1 MAWCNPSYTP
11 CAHEATDARP
21 DITHPSS
28 GTLSVDKDCLPSRQP
43 MHGQTRAL
51 GTSVPQLSV
60 PKKETSE
67 SDLKK
72 KKSFYFWSSGPGV
85 LEGEVLIK

>member
-1 MAWCNPSYTP
+1 
-11 CAHEATDARP
+11 
-21 DITHPSS
+21 
-28 GTLSVDKDCLPSRQP
+28 

-51 GTSVPQLSV
+51 GTPVPQLSV
-60 PKKETSE
+60 PKKEKSE
-67 SDLKK
+67 NDLKN